1 MTAWTKGL
9 WTPSKGLARKPDDP
23 YPFKSIFV
31 EVEAQ
36 ALPMEV
42 ARVYGQTEKEINAN
56 AELVAAAAY
65 PRDPMAINGALLAV
79 QNWDIST
86 GRCREIIAQWL
97 RGDMTWELPP
107 MSDDIP
113 DEPAEAFR
121 EMRDA
126 LENLIIAIG
135 MGWDLDGVVDVGQ
148 VALRKARGETP

>member
-9 WTPSKGLARKPDDP
+9 WTPSKGLVRKPDDP

-42 ARVYGQTEKEINAN
+42 ARVYGRTEKEINAN

-65 PRDPMAINGALLAV
+65 PRDPMEINGPLLAV
-79 QNWDIST
+79 QNW
-86 GRCREIIAQWL
+86 EI
-97 RGDMTWELPP
+97 PP
-107 MSDDIP
+107 MSYDIP
-113 DEPAEAFR
+113 DEPAEVFR

-126 LENLIIAIG
+126 LMVAREALFTAGVLIDSTTARNPNHAAIESI
-135 MGWDLDGVVDVGQ
+135 DAVL
-148 VALRKARGETP
+148 AKAAGIPVHEVKP